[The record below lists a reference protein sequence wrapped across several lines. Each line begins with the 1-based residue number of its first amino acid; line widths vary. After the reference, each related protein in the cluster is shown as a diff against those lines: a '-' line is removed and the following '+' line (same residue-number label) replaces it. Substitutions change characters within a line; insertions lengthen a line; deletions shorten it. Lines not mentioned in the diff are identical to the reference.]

1 MKNKFNLWKGSSYD
15 GIVIAFLGWL
25 YGISIITFDALAW
38 LLITI
43 GLVLFILPII
53 FNYKI
58 VLNNLK
64 SKRTQLG
71 ANTITIIILVFV
83 IVGLLDYLSIRNSW
97 RIDTTSKKEFSLSDQ
112 TISIIKNLDREVDL
126 TAFVSEVEMNQ
137 MEDRLIEYSYH
148 SGKFKYEII
157 DPIKDP
163 DKVRELFGPDQ
174 QYLDLPSI
182 IISTKNKREEI
193 KSILEEDISNALIK
207 VTRDEKRKIYFTQG
221 HGEKSIFPDQAGMS
235 TNELIKTE
243 LINQY
248 FEIDALNLFQENKV
262 PEDTDVLIISGPM
275 KKFANNEINNIRNF
289 LSSGGNVLIML
300 DPESQSGLKP
310 LLEEWNISV
319 NDDLVL
325 ETNSSFVLTSTGL
338 NRQSSVSAA
347 PSAAEYGDHMITK
360 NFRYATTFIQSSSIS
375 KLNENEDQKTQIT
388 ELVYTSP
395 NSWGETNLS
404 LLFDEQIAE
413 QDESDFAGPTTLAMA
428 VEKNDS
434 LKTRMVVVGDSDFAS
449 DIYVSQAPGN
459 MDFFLNI
466 VSWLAEE
473 EDLIAVRPKEPDNR
487 TITLSMKQQ
496 NLILFFL
503 IILLPL
509 LIVRIGIHIYMNRS

>member
-1 MKNKFNLWKGSSYD
+1 MKSKFSLWKGSTYD

-25 YGISIITFDALAW
+25 YGTSIITFDALSW
-38 LLITI
+38 LLIII
-43 GLVLFILPII
+43 GLILFILPII
-53 FNYKI
+53 FNYKNVI
-58 VLNNLK
+58 NNLK

-97 RIDTTSKKEFSLSDQ
+97 RVDTTSKKEFSLSEQ

-126 TAFVSEVEMNQ
+126 TAFVSEVEMSQ
-137 MEDRLIEYSYH
+137 MEDRLIEYSHY
-148 SGKFKYEII
+148 SGKFHYEIV

-163 DKVRELFGPDQ
+163 DKVREFFGPDQ

-182 IISTKNKREEI
+182 IITTDNKREEV

-207 VTRDEKRKIYFTQG
+207 VTRDQKRKIYFTQG
-221 HGEKSIFPDQAGMS
+221 HGEKSIFPDQAGIS

-248 FEIDALNLFQENKV
+248 FEVDALNLFQKDKV
-262 PEDTDVLIISGPM
+262 PEDTDVLIISGPI
-275 KKFANNEINNIRNF
+275 KKFANNEINSIKNF
-289 LSSGGNVLIML
+289 LSSGGNIFLMI

-310 LLEEWNISV
+310 ILQDWNISV

-360 NFRYATTFIQSSSIS
+360 NFRYATTFVQASSIL
-375 KLNENEDQKTQIT
+375 KLNENEDKIKTT
-388 ELVYTSP
+388 SLVFTSP

-413 QDESDFAGPTTLAMA
+413 QDESDFSGPTTLAMA
-428 VEKNDS
+428 IEKNDS

-449 DIYVSQAPGN
+449 DVYVSQAPGN

-473 EDLIAVRPKEPDNR
+473 EDLIAVRPKEPENR
-487 TITLSMKQQ
+487 TISLTMKQQ
-496 NLILFFL
+496 NLVLFFL

-509 LIVRIGIHIYMNRS
+509 VSVRIGIHIYMRRS

>member
-1 MKNKFNLWKGSSYD
+1 
-15 GIVIAFLGWL
+15 
-25 YGISIITFDALAW
+25 
-38 LLITI
+38 
-43 GLVLFILPII
+43 
-53 FNYKI
+53 
-58 VLNNLK
+58 
-64 SKRTQLG
+64 
-71 ANTITIIILVFV
+71 
-83 IVGLLDYLSIRNSW
+83 
-97 RIDTTSKKEFSLSDQ
+97 
-112 TISIIKNLDREVDL
+112 
-126 TAFVSEVEMNQ
+126 
-137 MEDRLIEYSYH
+137 
-148 SGKFKYEII
+148 
-157 DPIKDP
+157 
-163 DKVRELFGPDQ
+163 
-174 QYLDLPSI
+174 
-182 IISTKNKREEI
+182 
-193 KSILEEDISNALIK
+193 
-207 VTRDEKRKIYFTQG
+207 
-221 HGEKSIFPDQAGMS
+221 MS

-248 FEIDALNLFQENKV
+248 FEIDVLNLFQENKV
-262 PEDTDVLIISGPM
+262 PEDTDVLIISGPI

-509 LIVRIGIHIYMNRS
+509 LTVRIGIHIYMNRS

>member
-1 MKNKFNLWKGSSYD
+1 
-15 GIVIAFLGWL
+15 
-25 YGISIITFDALAW
+25 
-38 LLITI
+38 
-43 GLVLFILPII
+43 
-53 FNYKI
+53 
-58 VLNNLK
+58 
-64 SKRTQLG
+64 
-71 ANTITIIILVFV
+71 
-83 IVGLLDYLSIRNSW
+83 
-97 RIDTTSKKEFSLSDQ
+97 
-112 TISIIKNLDREVDL
+112 
-126 TAFVSEVEMNQ
+126 
-137 MEDRLIEYSYH
+137 
-148 SGKFKYEII
+148 
-157 DPIKDP
+157 
-163 DKVRELFGPDQ
+163 
-174 QYLDLPSI
+174 
-182 IISTKNKREEI
+182 
-193 KSILEEDISNALIK
+193 
-207 VTRDEKRKIYFTQG
+207 
-221 HGEKSIFPDQAGMS
+221 MS

-248 FEIDALNLFQENKV
+248 FEIDVLNLFQENKV
-262 PEDTDVLIISGPM
+262 PEDTDVLIISGPI

-289 LSSGGNVLIML
+289 LSSGGNVLVML

-347 PSAAEYGDHMITK
+347 PSAAEYGNHMITK

-509 LIVRIGIHIYMNRS
+509 LTVRIGIHIYMNRS

>member
-1 MKNKFNLWKGSSYD
+1 
-15 GIVIAFLGWL
+15 
-25 YGISIITFDALAW
+25 
-38 LLITI
+38 
-43 GLVLFILPII
+43 
-53 FNYKI
+53 
-58 VLNNLK
+58 
-64 SKRTQLG
+64 
-71 ANTITIIILVFV
+71 
-83 IVGLLDYLSIRNSW
+83 
-97 RIDTTSKKEFSLSDQ
+97 
-112 TISIIKNLDREVDL
+112 
-126 TAFVSEVEMNQ
+126 
-137 MEDRLIEYSYH
+137 
-148 SGKFKYEII
+148 
-157 DPIKDP
+157 
-163 DKVRELFGPDQ
+163 
-174 QYLDLPSI
+174 
-182 IISTKNKREEI
+182 
-193 KSILEEDISNALIK
+193 
-207 VTRDEKRKIYFTQG
+207 
-221 HGEKSIFPDQAGMS
+221 MS

-262 PEDTDVLIISGPM
+262 PEDTDVLIISGPI

-289 LSSGGNVLIML
+289 LSSGGNVLVML

-347 PSAAEYGDHMITK
+347 PSAAEYGNHMITK

-509 LIVRIGIHIYMNRS
+509 LTVRIGIHIYMNRS

>member
-163 DKVRELFGPDQ
+163 DKVREFFGPDQ

-207 VTRDEKRKIYFTQG
+207 VTRDEKRKI
-221 HGEKSIFPDQAGMS
+221 
-235 TNELIKTE
+235 
-243 LINQY
+243 
-248 FEIDALNLFQENKV
+248 
-262 PEDTDVLIISGPM
+262 
-275 KKFANNEINNIRNF
+275 
-289 LSSGGNVLIML
+289 
-300 DPESQSGLKP
+300 LKP
-310 LLEEWNISV
+310 
-319 NDDLVL
+319 
-325 ETNSSFVLTSTGL
+325 
-338 NRQSSVSAA
+338 
-347 PSAAEYGDHMITK
+347 
-360 NFRYATTFIQSSSIS
+360 
-375 KLNENEDQKTQIT
+375 
-388 ELVYTSP
+388 
-395 NSWGETNLS
+395 
-404 LLFDEQIAE
+404 
-413 QDESDFAGPTTLAMA
+413 
-428 VEKNDS
+428 
-434 LKTRMVVVGDSDFAS
+434 
-449 DIYVSQAPGN
+449 
-459 MDFFLNI
+459 
-466 VSWLAEE
+466 
-473 EDLIAVRPKEPDNR
+473 
-487 TITLSMKQQ
+487 KQ
-496 NLILFFL
+496 
-503 IILLPL
+503 
-509 LIVRIGIHIYMNRS
+509 R